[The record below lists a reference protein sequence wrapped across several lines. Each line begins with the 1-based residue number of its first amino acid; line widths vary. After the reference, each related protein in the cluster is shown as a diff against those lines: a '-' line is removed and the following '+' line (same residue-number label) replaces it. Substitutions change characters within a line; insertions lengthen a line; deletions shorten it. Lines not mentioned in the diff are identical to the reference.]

1 MKIDKKALAAAFI
14 QQLEKDLMMMKEA
27 ALATYEAATHEESK
41 PENEYDTRGL
51 EASYLAGAQAKRA
64 GEIDQALSHFR
75 NLEFSDL
82 GPGEKIR
89 ATALVQAELDGREAW
104 LLIMPKG
111 GGFNLTYDGRAIQIV
126 TPASSL
132 GEALL
137 GLKAGDVAEFEVG
150 PKVRECE
157 VINVF

>member
-1 MKIDKKALAAAFI
+1 MTKKQLVFAFIEQLEHDLMAMKAAAR
-14 QQLEKDLMMMKEA
+14 
-27 ALATYEAATHEESK
+27 ATHEAATHEESK

-51 EASYLAGAQAKRA
+51 EASYLAGAQAQRA
-64 GEIDQALSHFR
+64 AEIDEVLALFR
-75 NLEFSDL
+75 NMSFKDFAPQDPIS
-82 GPGEKIR
+82 
-89 ATALVQAELDGREAW
+89 ATALVDVELDGHKNR
-104 LLIMPKG
+104 LLMMPKG
-111 GGFNLTYDGRAIQIV
+111 GGVKLPIDGVMIQIV

-157 VINVF
+157 VLAVC